1 MTNEEK
7 GIIYNSLIRQHDI
20 IESKIA
26 DIKSEHPFG
35 EFSNETKKKLS
46 ELENKKI
53 DIINQARSLF
63 K

>member
-7 GIIYNSLIRQHDI
+7 GIIYNSLIRQHDA

-46 ELENKKI
+46 DLEVKRN
-53 DIINQARSLF
+53 DLINQARALF
-63 K
+63 

>member
-46 ELENKKI
+46 DLEVKRN
-53 DIINQARSLF
+53 DLINQARALF
-63 K
+63 